1 MLKLIL
7 FITTLASSFQKVV
20 AQDSFH
26 INPIGDYFLIG
37 FLVLH
42 SGLFAGLALG
52 LLGLDVIGLET
63 VMASE
68 DKDAAKYASQILP
81 LRKNGNF
88 LLCTLLLGNV
98 ATNSLLSILLAD
110 ITSGLVG
117 FFISTILIVIF
128 GDIIPQSICSRH
140 GLLVGAKCVP
150 LIKLYMFIFFPFS
163 KPLSLVLDWVLGE
176 EIGTIHSKNEL
187 RRLLE
192 LHVQVRCLTIG
203 RFYNLP

>member
-1 MLKLIL
+1 MVILMRLLIL
-7 FITTLASSFQKVV
+7 ATFVQKLA

-26 INPIGDYFLIG
+26 IDPVADYFLVA

-68 DKDAAKYASQILP
+68 HKDSAKYASQILP

-117 FFISTILIVIF
+117 FFISTILIVLF

-150 LIKLYMFIFFPFS
+150 LIKVYMVLFYPFS
-163 KPLSLVLDWVLGE
+163 KPLSMILDWVLGE

-192 LHVQVRCLTIG
+192 LHVQVRCVTIG